1 MIFNIQKCSVH
12 DGDGLRTLVFFK
24 GCPLGC
30 KWCANP
36 ESQSFQQEIMESSAK
51 CIGCMRCVKECPEKA
66 VVLTEA
72 GPTIDRKSCV
82 KCFHCTEIC
91 YAGAKY
97 VTGKA
102 YTVEELFK
110 EIEKDRMFYSMSS
123 GGVTFSGGEPLVQ
136 AEFLT
141 QIAKKCHEEGIHV
154 MLESCGYAEYEK
166 FKTVLPFIDAMFM
179 DLKHIDTEIHRRLTG
194 RGNQLILDNI
204 RKISEFGV
212 PITIRTPIIPGY
224 NDEKLN
230 ITGIAEFIKAIP
242 NVREYELL
250 AYHNLGES
258 KYKAL
263 GRGYAL
269 HDVRPP
275 SEEEMDSLVAT
286 AEEVLKGSGKHC
298 FYIK

>member
-110 EIEKDRMFYSMSS
+110 ENVLFYVVGRCYLFRRGASCT
-123 GGVTFSGGEPLVQ
+123 GGIFD
-136 AEFLT
+136 ANC
-141 QIAKKCHEEGIHV
+141 KK
-154 MLESCGYAEYEK
+154 MPRRGYPCY
-166 FKTVLPFIDAMFM
+166 
-179 DLKHIDTEIHRRLTG
+179 
-194 RGNQLILDNI
+194 
-204 RKISEFGV
+204 
-212 PITIRTPIIPGY
+212 
-224 NDEKLN
+224 
-230 ITGIAEFIKAIP
+230 
-242 NVREYELL
+242 VRELWIC
-250 AYHNLGES
+250 
-258 KYKAL
+258 
-263 GRGYAL
+263 R
-269 HDVRPP
+269 V
-275 SEEEMDSLVAT
+275 
-286 AEEVLKGSGKHC
+286 
-298 FYIK
+298 

>member
-102 YTVEELFK
+102 YTVRNFLKRLRRTECSILCRRECYLFGG
-110 EIEKDRMFYSMSS
+110 SS
-123 GGVTFSGGEPLVQ
+123 VQ

-179 DLKHIDTEIHRRLTG
+179 DLKHIDTEIHR
-194 RGNQLILDNI
+194 
-204 RKISEFGV
+204 S
-212 PITIRTPIIPGY
+212 
-224 NDEKLN
+224 
-230 ITGIAEFIKAIP
+230 
-242 NVREYELL
+242 
-250 AYHNLGES
+250 
-258 KYKAL
+258 
-263 GRGYAL
+263 
-269 HDVRPP
+269 
-275 SEEEMDSLVAT
+275 
-286 AEEVLKGSGKHC
+286 
-298 FYIK
+298 